1 MTVSSFDQCR
11 QDLVVLHFSLLSF
24 TDGAFF
30 TKEGKTLQQQ
40 KEYNS
45 LYCHTHSMPVAW
57 NPHRRFSRVYLSS
70 ASSTL
75 ELSQTSQMEVMLHLG
90 VPSLAGHLNP
100 FRVFQTKQMTHT
112 QELLDPSPETCS
124 VMSIFTKLD
133 RCCLGGYLALGAN
146 EDSLLGQDFSWHR
159 GGDTASPGIKNPLGA
174 KLLVTK
180 SLWPWSGGMSL
191 FPQGQGDGSG

>member
-11 QDLVVLHFSLLSF
+11 QDLVALHFSLLSF
-24 TDGAFF
+24 TDVAFF
-30 TKEGKTLQQQ
+30 TKEGKTSSS
-40 KEYNS
+40 KKDYNS
-45 LYCHTHSMPVAW
+45 LYCHTHFMLVAW
-57 NPHRRFSRVYLSS
+57 NPHRRFSGVYLSS

-75 ELSQTSQMEVMLHLG
+75 ELSQTFQMEVMLHLG

-133 RCCLGGYLALGAN
+133 RCLGGYLALGAN
-146 EDSLLGQDFSWHR
+146 EHSLLSQDFSWHC
-159 GGDTASPGIKNPLGA
+159 GGDTASPEMKNPLGA

-180 SLWPWSGGMSL
+180 
-191 FPQGQGDGSG
+191 